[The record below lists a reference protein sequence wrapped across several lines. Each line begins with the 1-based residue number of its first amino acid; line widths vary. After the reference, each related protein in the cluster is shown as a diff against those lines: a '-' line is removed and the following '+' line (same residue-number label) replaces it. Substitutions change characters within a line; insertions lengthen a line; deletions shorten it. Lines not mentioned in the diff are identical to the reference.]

1 MRLICKCY
9 GHEFEASTMQAAKR
23 SASRIANGHYKAV
36 DVLHV
41 IEVESGISATFL
53 RVNKVSP
60 NNTIVRGI
68 WA

>member
-1 MRLICKCY
+1 
-9 GHEFEASTMQAAKR
+9 MQAAKR
-23 SASRIANGHYKAV
+23 SASKIANGHYKPV

-53 RVNKVSP
+53 RINKVHP
-60 NNTIVRGI
+60 NNTIVRGV